1 MLRQFHPQPLEASK
15 YFRIAFVFSQ
25 YASHFGKNERFRF
38 ILGEDITLDGQGEK
52 YVHML
57 AMGGMHNVIQGAFLP
72 DDSSNLAIDLW
83 INAIKI
89 IIHFGKGYSPDF
101 VKSLFG
107 KLYSFTEVLDMLP
120 DNTLTF
126 AAHLCNFAQVP
137 PSKWDETDLAYPRL
151 NGHEF
156 WNGRIR
162 KSANQTDNLFSRR
175 GWTDP
180 PVAWPIFKSVPKK
193 PSIFLA

>member
-1 MLRQFHPQPLEASK
+1 VLRQFHPQPLEASK

-38 ILGEDITLDGQGEK
+38 TLGEDITLVGQGEK

-57 AMGGMHNVIQGAFLP
+57 AIGGMQNVTQGVFLP
-72 DDSSNLAIDLW
+72 DDSSNLAVDLW
-83 INAIKI
+83 INAIKKI
-89 IIHFGKGYSPDF
+89 KRFGKGYSPDF
-101 VKSLFG
+101 VQSLFG
-107 KLYSFTEVLDMLP
+107 KLYSFTEVLDMLL

-126 AAHLCNFAQVP
+126 AAHPYNFAQVP
-137 PSKWDETDLAYPRL
+137 PSKWDEKDLAYPRL

-156 WNGRIR
+156 WNVRIR
-162 KSANQTDNLFSRR
+162 RSTNQTDNPFSRR

-180 PVAWPIFKSVPKK
+180 PVA
-193 PSIFLA
+193 